1 MIQLEVIEPPT
12 FAPSDSEIEAERQY
26 SNQMDR
32 VAEYD
37 SWFAAQAEAESEEDE
52 CPDLCCCSECRSAWD
67 EYEELSRDYRRS
79 TRGY

>member
-1 MIQLEVIEPPT
+1 MEAPTYSPTREEV
-12 FAPSDSEIEAERQY
+12 EAESTY
-26 SNQMDR
+26 WTDMDR

-52 CPDLCCCSECRSAWD
+52 CPDQCSCSECRSAWD

-79 TRGY
+79 TRGF